1 VKGER
6 VSGGLEQLYQQL
18 ILEHNRNPRN
28 FGPLAAATHSARGY
42 DALCGDDILIELKIE
57 DGRIV
62 QAAFSGDACAVTRAS
77 ASMLTE
83 WLKGRNVEDLP
94 GCYQRFHAVLRDTAL
109 PPEPELGE
117 LDHLRA
123 VGEFPARIRNA
134 ELPWQ
139 TAIKALKAH

>member
-6 VSGGLEQLYQQL
+6 SGGLEQLYQQL

-28 FGPLAAATHSARGY
+28 FRPLAAATHSARGY

-57 DGRIV
+57 DGRII

-83 WLKGRNVEDLP
+83 WLQNRPVEDLP
-94 GCYQRFHAVLRDTAL
+94 TGYDRFRAVLTNTNL
-109 PPEPELGE
+109 PPEPALAD

-123 VGEFPARIRNA
+123 VGDFPARIRNA

-139 TAIKALKAH
+139 TAIKALNNN